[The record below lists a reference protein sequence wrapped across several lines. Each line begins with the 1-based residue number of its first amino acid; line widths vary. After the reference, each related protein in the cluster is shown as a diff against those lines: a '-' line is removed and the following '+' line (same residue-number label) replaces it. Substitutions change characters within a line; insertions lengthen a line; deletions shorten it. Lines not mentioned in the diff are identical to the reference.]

1 MSIAS
6 GDTPA
11 DPLTEGGD
19 GTRRPPGEGGDGGA
33 GVGGP
38 GDGGPEQPVL
48 EQVVGEPV
56 LAGGVQMG
64 HGAEAE
70 TQSDPKEPWWLWTP
84 PWGPPPEFRPGVY
97 PEAQTEEPAMRARV
111 EAPPWWLREPPPH
124 WALPH
129 PMAAGREPA

>member
-38 GDGGPEQPVL
+38 GDVGPEQPVL

-56 LAGGVQMG
+56 LAAGVRTG
-64 HGAEAE
+64 PGAEAE
-70 TQSDPKEPWWLWTP
+70 TQSDPMEPWWLRTNSV
-84 PWGPPPEFRPGVY
+84 GPFTRV
-97 PEAQTEEPAMRARV
+97 RARGV
-111 EAPPWWLREPPPH
+111 HRGPDGRARHEDRGPSATMVATRTTTTLGSPAPNGCR
-124 WALPH
+124 
-129 PMAAGREPA
+129 